1 MAFKRDRGYLV
12 RLVVLLVI
20 ALAGGMYIAGQLT
33 SDRTKGWV
41 SEAVFGATLQGAAQ
55 DGGVAQEQSGE
66 PE

>member
-1 MAFKRDRGYLV
+1 M

-20 ALAGGMYIAGQLT
+20 ALAGGIFIAGQLT

-41 SEAVFGATLQGAAQ
+41 SEAVFGATLQNAEQ
-55 DGGVAQEQSGE
+55 DGGVSREEAGG

>member
-1 MAFKRDRGYLV
+1 M

-20 ALAGGMYIAGQLT
+20 ALAGGIFIAGQLT

-41 SEAVFGATLQGAAQ
+41 SEAVFGATLQTAGQ
-55 DGGVAQEQSGE
+55 DGGVAGDEAGE